1 MNPISNHQAQIEV
14 INGDSI
20 IIDVREPGEFKEHH
34 IPGALNIP
42 STKYDHNLFLAF
54 QDLKICLVC
63 QSGNRARQIQAKLVS
78 DGFTKVT
85 VLKTQMQDVQPT
97 TESKGWS
104 VDRQFRMTLGILL
117 AIFLT
122 LYFLEIYNGIIIPII
137 LSTGLIVTALIDQ
150 CYMRMAIA
158 QLPWNKG
165 KKVPK

>member
-1 MNPISNHQAQIEV
+1 MHPISNHQAQIEV
-14 INGDSI
+14 INGESI
-20 IIDVREPGEFKEHH
+20 IIDVREPGEFKENH

-42 STKYDHNLFLAF
+42 STKYDQSLFLAF
-54 QDLKICLVC
+54 QDMKICLVC
-63 QSGNRARQIQAKLVS
+63 QSGNRARQIQSKLAT
-78 DGFTKVT
+78 DGLNNV
-85 VLKTQMQDVQPT
+85 VLLETHMQDVQQNEIT
-97 TESKGWS
+97 KGWS
-104 VDRQFRMTLGILL
+104 VDRQFRMTLGVLL